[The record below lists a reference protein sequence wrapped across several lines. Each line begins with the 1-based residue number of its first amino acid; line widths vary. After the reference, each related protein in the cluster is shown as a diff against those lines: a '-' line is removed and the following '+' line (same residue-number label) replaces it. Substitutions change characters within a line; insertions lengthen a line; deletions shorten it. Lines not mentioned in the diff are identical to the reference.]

1 MNNLRDL
8 LGTSRSDRIPN
19 ARIRELC
26 GMKKGLDEKINEC
39 FLRWFGYVKR
49 MEKDRIA
56 KRVYGGEC
64 ADSHSVGGPRN
75 RWINTVKD
83 KEKRFGCQASKED
96 GTG

>member
-1 MNNLRDL
+1 M
-8 LGTSRSDRIPN
+8 
-19 ARIRELC
+19 
-26 GMKKGLDEKINEC
+26 
-39 FLRWFGYVKR
+39 KR

-64 ADSHSVGGPRN
+64 ADSHSVGRPRN